1 MDTPLET
8 QAREPAGDADDDAAI
23 GAAAPVAP
31 DERRMQVRAYNAWAG
46 LLGEGAVPALADLA
60 PAGHEF
66 SPNAVLLDFSDGAAD
81 PAIRHLGERL
91 AEECGTPVRT
101 LAEVPD
107 GSLLARITEHLAR
120 VLADHTPLGFEAE
133 SLDRHGAT
141 IVYRG
146 ILLPFSGD
154 GRTIDFIYG
163 VINWKALAD
172 RPPSDTLLREDGAL
186 ATAGHRARRDD
197 RLTVWADGP
206 AGIGDDDHASAAWVD
221 TTRLRGLA
229 TAPFAALPAAG
240 DEFAL
245 LVARRLPTG
254 EVVLVGEVPDDGD
267 LLARATDVL
276 LAHTPPVR

>member
-46 LLGEGAVPALADLA
+46 MLGEGAVPALADLA

-163 VINWKALAD
+163 VINWKPLAGGS
-172 RPPSDTLLREDGAL
+172 PSDPLPGEDAL
-186 ATAGHRARRDD
+186 ISVGHPVRRDD

-206 AGIGDDDHASAAWVD
+206 AGGVDPDDDETSD
-221 TTRLRGLA
+221 RLRGLA
-229 TAPFAALPAAG
+229 TAPFAALPADG
-240 DEFAL
+240 NEFAV
-245 LVARRLPTG
+245 LVARRLPSG
-254 EVVLVGEVPDDGD
+254 EVVLVGEVRDDGE
-267 LLARATDVL
+267 LLARATRTL
-276 LAHTPPVR
+276 LAQVGA